1 MSVWDSSLNLSL
13 SLLIPFMADQS
24 PVMTSL
30 KEIFIYVTKFLIFG
44 IYFSLEFQCFFLYY
58 FFICCMFFSIR
69 ALKILITTK

>member
-1 MSVWDSSLNLSL
+1 MSVWDSPLNLSL

-24 PVMTSL
+24 SVMTSL

-58 FFICCMFFSIR
+58 FFYMLYVFFN
-69 ALKILITTK
+69 